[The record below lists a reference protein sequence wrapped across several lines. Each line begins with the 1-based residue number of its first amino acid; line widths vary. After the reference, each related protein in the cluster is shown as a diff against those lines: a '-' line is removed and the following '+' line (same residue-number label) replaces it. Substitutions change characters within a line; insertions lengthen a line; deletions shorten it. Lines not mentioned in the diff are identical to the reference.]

1 MSKPLNLSQLRSLLR
16 RRLLEAGIEEAALEV
31 TFIVE
36 FVTGLDRSQQ
46 IINAQNLVKRDD
58 CVKAESIIK
67 RRLTGEP
74 LDHIFGFKEFYGLR
88 FEVNSDV
95 LSPRPETEMLVDFVL
110 EKTSPESEFKFA
122 DLGTGS
128 GAIAVSVL
136 VSRPL
141 ASGLAIDVSNSALKI
156 AQSNA
161 NRLIKR
167 GELRFLQTN
176 WLDNVTESFDF
187 IVSNPPYIDA
197 RAMTELSIEVKKYDP
212 ELALSGGDDGL
223 AAYREISDS
232 AVNSLKSDGYLVFE
246 IGYDQGPSV
255 SNILKTKGYSDIRVY
270 KDLAGH
276 DRMVTGRLKQ

>member
-46 IINAQNLVKRDD
+46 IINAKSLVESDD
-58 CVKAESIIK
+58 CVKAESIVK

-136 VSRPL
+136 ESRPL
-141 ASGLAIDVSNSALKI
+141 ASGMAIDVSNSALEI
-156 AQSNA
+156 ARRNA
-161 NRLIKR
+161 KRLIKR

-187 IVSNPPYIDA
+187 IISNPPYIDA

-223 AAYREISDS
+223 AAYREISVS

-255 SNILKTKGYSDIRVY
+255 SNILKTKGFSDIRVY
-270 KDLAGH
+270 KDLTGH
-276 DRMVTGRLKQ
+276 DRMVTGRLK